1 MPNFEPKKTSYR
13 PGKDSSYIMKIN
25 IFYLII
31 IILFSIIVLKLFI
44 VQVINGEKFESMAI
58 NNKQQIIRVP
68 SYRGEIYLAPQNKKI
83 AKNNIA
89 FSLFIVPNS
98 FPSYKKERNLWK
110 KMVDRVSKD
119 FDIPTNQIISVLKK
133 GKANPYK
140 SYLLEQVV
148 SFEKVV
154 RLAEHLEKY
163 PGLVYQQVPLREYL
177 DGDKF
182 SHVLGYIRKIS
193 DQELKKKW
201 KLGYH
206 LDSLIGVDGVE
217 AQYDLEMK
225 GQDGRIIQ
233 IVDAKNSVK
242 EEIIPPDGN
251 PVLGNDIYLTID
263 EKIQHIVY
271 EIMQGYPGGCMVTR
285 ASTGEVLALYSY
297 PSYDPNI
304 FIGKVDEKKFNA
316 YSEDEN
322 KPFLNRVIK
331 GQYPPSSIF
340 KIITSLS
347 ALKDNTVSFYKD
359 KTYCQSGLQ
368 VGPEFKRCEGWHKY
382 QNMHQAIVNSCN
394 TYFYKLGID
403 VGSEKIIQ
411 YASKYL
417 RMGKSIEIDLPYE
430 KYGRLPTHRWKSE
443 QYGTYWWD
451 GDTANFSIG
460 QGFLLTT
467 IAQINV
473 LMSAIAG
480 DGTAYEPHLL
490 ESVRNASTGEII
502 YKHRKKVLIELP
514 VERNNLNRIQKALRE
529 VALWGTAR
537 NACISKLKIAGKT
550 GTAQNV
556 QGPAHAWFTCY
567 APYDSKDPN
576 DVIVV
581 TVFIDHGKS
590 GGGAAAPFA
599 TAILEAI
606 FMGKDVKTTYK
617 RLLQP
622 WKGKAHFYEEWLQKR
637 NEQPLTE
644 SHLKRLLKATSSL

>member
-1 MPNFEPKKTSYR
+1 MSNFDSQKNDYR
-13 PGKDSSYIMKIN
+13 PGADRVYITKLN

-31 IILFSIIVLKLFI
+31 IISFFIIVLKLFS
-44 VQVINGEKFESMAI
+44 VQVIHGKKYESMAI
-58 NNKQQIIRVP
+58 NNKQQIIRIP
-68 SYRGEIYLAPQNKKI
+68 AYRGEIYLAPQNKKI

-98 FPSYKKERNLWK
+98 FPNYKKERDLWE
-110 KMVDRVSKD
+110 KMINKVSKD

-133 GKANPYK
+133 GKVNPYK

-148 SFEKVV
+148 NFKKIVK
-154 RLAEHLEKY
+154 LAENLEKY
-163 PGLVYQQVPLREYL
+163 PGLVYQQVPIREYL
-177 DGDKF
+177 DGEKF
-182 SHVLGYIRKIS
+182 AHILGYIRKIS

-206 LDSLIGVDGVE
+206 LDSLIGVDGIE

-233 IVDAKNSVK
+233 IVDAKNRVK
-242 EEIIPPDGN
+242 EEIIPPEGD

-263 EKIQHIVY
+263 ERIQNIVY
-271 EIMQGYPGGCMVTR
+271 DMMQDYPGGCIVTR

-304 FIGKVDEKKFNA
+304 FIGKVNSEKFSQYNKDER
-316 YSEDEN
+316 
-322 KPFLNRVIK
+322 KPFLNRVTK
-331 GQYPPSSIF
+331 GLYPPSSIF
-340 KIITSLS
+340 KVVTSLS
-347 ALKDNTVSFYKD
+347 ALKDNKVSFYKD

-368 VGPEFKRCEGWHKY
+368 VGPEFKRCEGWHKN
-382 QNMHQAIVNSCN
+382 QNMHQALVNSCN

-403 VGSEKIIQ
+403 IGSEKIIQ
-411 YASKYL
+411 YASKYFFL
-417 RMGKSIEIDLPYE
+417 GKKMGIDLPYE
-430 KYGRLPTHRWKSE
+430 KRGRMPTHRWKSE

-467 IAQINV
+467 ILQINI

-480 DGTAYEPHLL
+480 GGIAYQPHLL
-490 ESVRNASTGEII
+490 ESIRNSFTGEII

-514 VERNNLNRIQKALRE
+514 VERISLNRIQKALRE
-529 VALWGTAR
+529 VAVWGTAKR
-537 NACISKLKIAGKT
+537 ACDSKLKIAGKT
-550 GTAQNV
+550 GTSQNV

-567 APYDSKDPN
+567 APYEAKNLN

-581 TVFIDHGKS
+581 TVFVEHGKS
-590 GGGAAAPFA
+590 GGSAAAPFA

-606 FMGKDVKTTYK
+606 LMGKNVKTTYK

-622 WKGKAHFYEEWLQKR
+622 WKGKSHFYEEWLEKR
-637 NEQPLTE
+637 NEEPLSE
-644 SHLKRLLKATSSL
+644 SHLKNLLKKSSSS